1 MLHARGE
8 VTAVAPAVD
17 VAVLDPN
24 VAWDFESLHRM
35 RQVLDQI
42 PALVAVL
49 RGPHHVVDYADFCDL
64 VVGGRGI
71 EGATVEQ
78 AVPAMREQGFV
89 DLLDR
94 VYRTGEPVVGHEFRC
109 DISQDGA
116 TRAVHFN
123 FTCQAVRDIGGAVA
137 GVVCVSV
144 DVTAAVAPPSR
155 ARVAAEHAGMHDPL
169 TGLPNRVLFL
179 DRVERILLR
188 RDQGLAAVLFAD
200 LDDFKPVND
209 TAGHRAG
216 DEVLRAVA
224 GVFAEALRDGDTAAR
239 IGGDEFAI
247 CCEGLSSADDA
258 VQVADRLIAAVSAP
272 VVVDGTEHHVGV
284 SIGVA
289 FVTGTPG
296 ETALSLLSDA
306 DTAMY
311 RAKRRGRGGY
321 EVFDV
326 QMRIQARRTAEIR
339 SGLHLAAADG
349 QLRLHY
355 QPVLSLRTGEVMAVE
370 ALLRWAHPR
379 MGMLGPAAFLA
390 EAERSTAALS
400 IGRWTLREAVRQLA
414 EWDTALGL
422 PALRVSVNLSARQLL
437 DPALPQ
443 VVVQLLQEHGL
454 AAHRLILEVPE
465 LALTSDPL
473 GTRAAIDRLRAV
485 GARTAIGDFGA
496 GHSSLAHL
504 RGFPVDAVKIHPA
517 FISEITRHP
526 DDATVVRAII
536 SVARSLG
543 IVAAA
548 VGVEDAAQLSA
559 LTDMRC
565 PMAQGHLWAA
575 PLEAENL
582 LSFLGRKPRSRR

>member
-49 RGPHHVVDYADFCDL
+49 RGPHHVVDYANADFCDL

-209 TAGHRAG
+209 TAGHRAATKCYARLPG
-216 DEVLRAVA
+216 CSPRRCATVTPPLESA
-224 GVFAEALRDGDTAAR
+224 GTSSRSAAR
-239 IGGDEFAI
+239 G
-247 CCEGLSSADDA
+247 
-258 VQVADRLIAAVSAP
+258 
-272 VVVDGTEHHVGV
+272 
-284 SIGVA
+284 
-289 FVTGTPG
+289 
-296 ETALSLLSDA
+296 
-306 DTAMY
+306 
-311 RAKRRGRGGY
+311 
-321 EVFDV
+321 
-326 QMRIQARRTAEIR
+326 
-339 SGLHLAAADG
+339 
-349 QLRLHY
+349 
-355 QPVLSLRTGEVMAVE
+355 
-370 ALLRWAHPR
+370 
-379 MGMLGPAAFLA
+379 
-390 EAERSTAALS
+390 
-400 IGRWTLREAVRQLA
+400 
-414 EWDTALGL
+414 
-422 PALRVSVNLSARQLL
+422 
-437 DPALPQ
+437 
-443 VVVQLLQEHGL
+443 
-454 AAHRLILEVPE
+454 
-465 LALTSDPL
+465 
-473 GTRAAIDRLRAV
+473 
-485 GARTAIGDFGA
+485 
-496 GHSSLAHL
+496 
-504 RGFPVDAVKIHPA
+504 
-517 FISEITRHP
+517 
-526 DDATVVRAII
+526 
-536 SVARSLG
+536 
-543 IVAAA
+543 
-548 VGVEDAAQLSA
+548 
-559 LTDMRC
+559 
-565 PMAQGHLWAA
+565 
-575 PLEAENL
+575 
-582 LSFLGRKPRSRR
+582 